1 MRTISKKSSALLR
14 CRSVLVLVAQAGL
27 ILCSLVCAWLLRF
40 EFRMRDP
47 NLLWAVAPILITV
60 RLVVMPLFNLMH
72 GWWRHTGIDDAVDV
86 VKAILTGS
94 LAFFLIVRYGWG
106 LKAFPLSVYV
116 LEALITFMLLTGV
129 RVLSRMLAETAR
141 ADSASKRLLLVG
153 AGHAAQMI
161 IRETQQAETGYR
173 VIGCVDDNLLKKGLR
188 VLGVP
193 VLGPVEALG
202 KIVGRQGIEEVLI
215 AIPSA
220 TPAQMRRLVAICKE
234 ANAAF
239 RTVPALTE
247 LIAGRVNLEQAREVS
262 LTDLLGRVPV
272 DLDLESVGE
281 NIRDRVVMVTG
292 AAGSIGSELCR
303 QIQTYKPKLLV
314 CLDQDETGIF
324 HLQHQLAQGGGN
336 NHDNHNNNKNDR
348 KVFCVAD
355 FTNPHRMRRI
365 FLTYGVEIVFHAAAY
380 KHVPVMEDNADEAV
394 GNNIFGLLS
403 LLNVAESSKCSTF
416 LMISS
421 DKAVNPTNVMG
432 CTKRVGELILA
443 AWPLQ
448 RMRCVSVRFG
458 NVLGSNGSVIPIF
471 QEQIRQNRPI
481 TITHPE
487 ITRFFMTISEAVS
500 LVLQAFAIG
509 RDGDILVLDMGEPVR
524 ITELAETLV
533 RLSGKSRQE
542 FKFIGL
548 RPGEKL
554 FEELFY
560 SDERVFP
567 SACEKIACTE
577 GVKLAWPALKR
588 SLDEL
593 YVAMSLGKREPI
605 LAQLKRIVPQFTY
618 AGCDQAGSA
627 ENISPSLSASDL
639 QPDVQSE
646 ASLLVDMPA
655 LSYLPWPANQQAA
668 PSLKLKLKL
677 ELGSA
682 GGGPGD

>member
-1 MRTISKKSSALLR
+1 MRTISKKPSALLR

-27 ILCSLVCAWLLRF
+27 ILSSLVCAWLLRF

-47 NLLWAVAPILITV
+47 DLLWAVAPILLMV
-60 RLVVMPLFNLMH
+60 RLVVMPFFNLMH

-94 LAFFLIVRYGWG
+94 LGFFLIVRYGWG
-106 LKAFPLSVYV
+106 LKAFPSSVYV
-116 LEALITFMLLTGV
+116 LEALITFMFLTGV
-129 RVLSRMLAETAR
+129 RVLSRMMAESVR
-141 ADSASKRLLLVG
+141 ADSALKRLLLVG

-161 IRETQQAETGYR
+161 IREIQQAETGYQ
-173 VIGCVDDNLLKKGLR
+173 VIGCVDDNPLKKGLR

-202 KIVGRQGIEEVLI
+202 KIVVRQRIEEVLI

-220 TPAQMRRLVAICKE
+220 NPAQMRRLVAICKE

-239 RTVPALTE
+239 RTVPALAE

-262 LTDLLGRVPV
+262 LTDLLGRIPV

-281 NIRDRVVMVTG
+281 NIRGRVVMVTG

-314 CLDQDETGIF
+314 CLDQNETGIF
-324 HLQHQLAQGGGN
+324 HLQHQLAQGDGN
-336 NHDNHNNNKNDR
+336 CDNNSNNDR

-355 FTNPHRMRRI
+355 FTNPQRMRRI
-365 FLTYGVEIVFHAAAY
+365 FLTYGIEVVFHAAAY
-380 KHVPVMEDNADEAV
+380 KHVPVMENNVEEAV

-443 AWPLQ
+443 AWPWQ

-471 QEQIRQNRPI
+471 QEQIRQNQPI

-500 LVLQAFAIG
+500 LVLQAFSIG

-560 SDERVFP
+560 SDERVLP

-593 YVAMSLGKREPI
+593 YVAMSLGKRGPL

-627 ENISPSLSASDL
+627 ENISLSPSASDL
-639 QPDVQSE
+639 QPDVQPE
-646 ASLLVDMPA
+646 ASVLVDMPA
-655 LSYLPWPANQQAA
+655 LPYLPWPVDPQAA

-682 GGGPGD
+682 DSGPGD